1 MKKDEWKEERYIDR
15 KNERKIE
22 KKNDRKEERFT
33 GEDCTHESKLLNGT
47 ILFSIL
53 QVKGELRHYS
63 QERDKMAF
71 EMMGAI
77 SWYNWLGSIRHIFDF
92 MTCKR
97 DLSPVGRLRYFSI
110 IWNQEVSN
118 LLNICLCR
126 SCHLLISFLRH
137 NILLSSTTN

>member
-33 GEDCTHESKLLNGT
+33 AEDCTHESKLLNGT

-63 QERDKMAF
+63 QERDKTAF

-77 SWYNWLGSIRHIFDF
+77 SWYN
-92 MTCKR
+92 
-97 DLSPVGRLRYFSI
+97 
-110 IWNQEVSN
+110 
-118 LLNICLCR
+118 
-126 SCHLLISFLRH
+126 
-137 NILLSSTTN
+137 